1 MVDAIDPELETTAM
15 ALRAVFLTEV
25 TSNTALTAMVIPGL
39 AALAAA
45 LAIHP
50 YLLMV
55 VATTVDSFAFML
67 PVATPPN
74 AVVFGSGY
82 LTAPQMARTGFVL
95 NLVGTILAVL
105 FALLWPP
112 IAWNIDPGTVPPWCG

>member
-1 MVDAIDPELETTAM
+1 MVGFPRLQARE
-15 ALRAVFLTEV
+15 EV
-25 TSNTALTAMVIPGL
+25 NIPVL

-55 VATTVDSFAFML
+55 VATTVASFAFML

-82 LTAPQMARTGFVL
+82 ITVPQMARTGFLL
-95 NLVGTILAVL
+95 NLVGVVLAVL
-105 FALLWPP
+105 FALLWLP
-112 IAWNIDPGTVPPWCG
+112 IAWDIDPGTVPPWFG